1 MLHFSS
7 GYVFLG
13 VNEIPVEYDLAFDRN
28 HIEIKKKKENK
39 EEKQPLK

>member
-13 VNEIPVEYDLAFDRN
+13 VNEIPVEYNLAFDRN
-28 HIEIKKKKENK
+28 HIEKLKKER
-39 EEKQPLK
+39 EQEKNNL